1 MILSVVIVIASD
13 TVRRPAHAGYL
24 RRCLQGLR
32 EQHEAPALEIV
43 VPHLP
48 GVRGLDDL
56 AREFPEVRFLEV
68 ADLPPLPRG
77 PYRNHHDDLRSRGIR
92 VTTGPL
98 IALLEDHEVPDR
110 HWAAR
115 LVAAH
120 AGTSHAGVGG
130 AVENVIDRPL
140 SRAVWLCDFARY
152 LNPLPAGPSPVA
164 SDVNVAYKRR
174 ALEDVSESWTR
185 RFNERTVHEA
195 LIARGHT
202 LALSP
207 EVIVYQRRA
216 GLRAA
221 DAVVERFA
229 WGRSYAATR
238 AATWSRARCL
248 LYAAGTAVL
257 PAVLV
262 ARIVAAVA
270 ARRRVTPALLAALPW
285 TAVLAAAWSLG
296 ECAGYAVP
304 DRVPAISL
312 ARTNVGA
319 VETS

>member
-24 RRCLQGLR
+24 RGCLQGLR
-32 EQHEAPALEIV
+32 EQSGAPALEIV

-48 GVRGLDDL
+48 GVRCLDEL
-56 AREFPEVRFLEV
+56 AREFPEVRFLEI
-68 ADLPPLPRG
+68 ADLPPMPPG

-98 IALLEDHEVPDR
+98 VALLEDHEVPDA

-120 AGTSHAGVGG
+120 AGTSHAAVGG
-130 AVENVIDRPL
+130 AVENVINRPL
-140 SRAVWLCDFARY
+140 NRAVWLCDFARY
-152 LNPLPAGPSPVA
+152 LNPLPAGPSLVA
-164 SDVNVAYKRR
+164 SDVNVAYRRR
-174 ALEDVSESWTR
+174 ALDDVSESWTR
-185 RFNERTVHEA
+185 RFNERSVHEA

-207 EVIVYQRRA
+207 EVVVYQRRA

-238 AATWSRARCL
+238 AAAWSRARCL
-248 LYAAGTAVL
+248 MYGAGTAVL
-257 PAVLV
+257 PVLLV
-262 ARIVAAVA
+262 ARVVASVA
-270 ARRRVTPALLAALPW
+270 ARRRFTPAILAALPW
-285 TAVLAAAWSLG
+285 TVALAVAWSLG
-296 ECAGYAVP
+296 ECAGYAMP
-304 DRVPAISL
+304 DRLPAIFP

-319 VETS
+319 VGTS

>member
-13 TVRRPAHAGYL
+13 TVRRPAHGGYL
-24 RRCLQGLR
+24 RGCLRGLR
-32 EQHEAPALEIV
+32 EQRDAPALEIV

-48 GVRGLDDL
+48 GLDGLAAL
-56 AREFPEVRFLEV
+56 VREFPEVRFLEAV
-68 ADLPPLPRG
+68 DLPRLPDG
-77 PYRNHHDDLRSRGIR
+77 PYRDHHDVLRTRGIR

-98 IALLEDHEVPDR
+98 VALLEDHEVPDA

-115 LVAAH
+115 LVSAHMASGHAA
-120 AGTSHAGVGG
+120 VGG
-130 AVENVIDRPL
+130 AVENGVDRPL
-140 SRAVWLCDFARY
+140 NRAVCLCDFARY
-152 LNPLPAGPSPVA
+152 LNPVPAGPSPVA
-164 SDVNVAYKRR
+164 SDVNVAYKRP
-174 ALEDVSESWTR
+174 ALDDVSSSWRR
-185 RFNERTVHEA
+185 RFDERNVHAA

-221 DAVVERFA
+221 EALVERFT

-238 AATWSRARCL
+238 AATWPRARCL
-248 LYAAGTAVL
+248 LYAAATGAL

-262 ARIVAAVA
+262 ARIVTTVVA
-270 ARRRVTPALLAALPW
+270 RGRLTLKILAALPW
-285 TAVLAAAWSLG
+285 TGVLAIAWSLG
-296 ECAGYAVP
+296 ECAGYAMR
-304 DRVPAISL
+304 DRSPSL
-312 ARTNVGA
+312 LAAGTNAGA